1 MAATFKWNLCIRIQ
15 YTLSNSRSYILENPQ
30 GVCSCRMLDY
40 MGNKELGPS
49 RMWLHH
55 CFYLSHTWESRWSGE
70 PACIHCCDR
79 YRGGTDSGKWIMEE
93 YITWHR
99 RNMDAANSKADF
111 LYTTIHRQI
120 FMSQLENWYAKGKLS
135 KLNLWLEGNYYI
147 NKFITNDQLY
157 YV

>member
-1 MAATFKWNLCIRIQ
+1 
-15 YTLSNSRSYILENPQ
+15 
-30 GVCSCRMLDY
+30 
-40 MGNKELGPS
+40 
-49 RMWLHH
+49 
-55 CFYLSHTWESRWSGE
+55 
-70 PACIHCCDR
+70 
-79 YRGGTDSGKWIMEE
+79 MEE